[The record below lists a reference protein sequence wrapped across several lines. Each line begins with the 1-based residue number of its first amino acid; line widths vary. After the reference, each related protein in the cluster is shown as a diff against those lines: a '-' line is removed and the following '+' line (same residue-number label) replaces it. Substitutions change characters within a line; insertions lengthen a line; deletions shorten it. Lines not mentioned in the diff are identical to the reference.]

1 MNSWLG
7 WAASAIFA
15 ASYFIRD
22 PIRLRIVQGIAAIL
36 WTLYG
41 VVLHATPIIVAN
53 IIVATLALASAFRE
67 NLGRNTSTQPD

>member
-7 WAASAIFA
+7 WAASAICA